1 MLLFLHIIWL
11 ILKKILLQNYKNY
24 TARPETLGRAINR
37 PHYLWKNLFAL
48 AIYRPRAKYSL
59 KVLLMLYWITRFFY
73 KQHFSKK
80 HQVKNGIKQAK
91 ASWTFAIWNHFINSC
106 YLSSKTNMRYSK
118 KCAKNNCVCFNEIMW
133 LLIVMKMK
141 LKIKNGSHRYDIN
154 RTSPRRFHKYT
165 KYNVSQY
172 DDNHV
177 H

>member
-1 MLLFLHIIWL
+1 MLLLLHIIVTY
-11 ILKKILLQNYKNY
+11 IKENIITKLQKLHSPPRN
-24 TARPETLGRAINR
+24 PRAGNKS
-37 PHYLWKNLFAL
+37 PALFVKNLFAL

-80 HQVKNGIKQAK
+80 HQVKNGIKQTK
-91 ASWTFAIWNHFINSC
+91 ASWTFAIWNYFINSC
-106 YLSSKTNMRYSK
+106 YLPSKTNMRYSK
-118 KCAKNNCVCFNEIMW
+118 KRAKNNCVYFNEIMW

-141 LKIKNGSHRYDIN
+141 LKIKNESHRYDIN

-165 KYNVSQY
+165 KYTVSQY